1 MNTKSSMVFGL
12 HHAREG
18 YSIRGQFWIQKM
30 ERRIQKRS
38 IPGALLCPDGD
49 ERYSTRISQRSAV
62 KAEESL
68 NAEIAQVKLSDLF
81 LGKGWLFQ
89 FFDHA
94 PNSRLRRNP
103 RLPNHISSPV
113 SSQMINPI
121 NKTIVVLKNIA
132 PATCA

>member
-1 MNTKSSMVFGL
+1 
-12 HHAREG
+12 
-18 YSIRGQFWIQKM
+18 M

-94 PNSRLRRNP
+94 PNSRLLRNP
-103 RLPNHISSPV
+103 RLPSQISSPSNSQITNPN
-113 SSQMINPI
+113 SSTTPM
-121 NKTIVVLKNIA
+121 LKYIT